1 MESKKETQNVN
12 LMQLE
17 REKRIKQIENE
28 IFCNNITINNQQC
41 LLFSHKNKASKRK
54 IREIEDEL
62 STVINKNQ
70 KLLKELEVIKS
81 SKNDRN
87 IDMIIQSDR
96 EFSDKLSKFKKY
108 LTKEGNCCSVKSCLK
123 PFTPLHI
130 DSVFPVFSK
139 NKICVKGSD
148 EHFGFVD
155 VCLKCW
161 LHKTTKNYGRCH
173 TIDRDM
179 VIL

>member
-1 MESKKETQNVN
+1 MKSQNETQNVN

-96 EFSDKLSKFKKY
+96 
-108 LTKEGNCCSVKSCLK
+108 
-123 PFTPLHI
+123 
-130 DSVFPVFSK
+130 
-139 NKICVKGSD
+139 
-148 EHFGFVD
+148 
-155 VCLKCW
+155 
-161 LHKTTKNYGRCH
+161 
-173 TIDRDM
+173 
-179 VIL
+179 